1 MPTQSSERRQTTHT
15 NSVDLFT
22 PMALRWTAV
31 IVGDVCE
38 IDSHLIA
45 RFMLHLL
52 DILKYA

>member
-1 MPTQSSERRQTTHT
+1 
-15 NSVDLFT
+15 
-22 PMALRWTAV
+22 MALRWTAI